1 MMDNH
6 GETGGRRARRQI
18 RPLDGEALDA
28 LALAYVARF
37 ATSSGR
43 LQAYLQRKL
52 RERGWDDAAP
62 PDPAGVVARLVGR
75 GYVDDDGYAMA
86 RGAGLLRRG
95 LGARRIAQAL
105 GHDGIAAP
113 TVARASGS
121 ARDQREAALAFARR
135 RRLGP
140 FGHGSGESGDDPHR
154 ALDPAARAR
163 QVAAMVRAGHGF
175 ATASAVI
182 DAADQVAVQQWV
194 DEADDQ

>member
-1 MMDNH
+1 MDNH
-6 GETGGRRARRQI
+6 GETRDGRARRQPK
-18 RPLDGEALDA
+18 PLDSAALDA

-62 PDPAGVVARLVGR
+62 PDPTAVVARMVAR
-75 GYVDDDGYAMA
+75 GYVDDDQFAMA
-86 RGAGLLRRG
+86 RGAALLRRG
-95 LGARRIAQAL
+95 MGARRIAQAL

-113 TVARASGS
+113 AVARASGS
-121 ARDQREAALAFARR
+121 ARDRREAAQAFARR

-140 FGHGSGESGDDPHR
+140 FGKGSGEIGDHPHS
-154 ALDPAARAR
+154 ALDPATRAR

-182 DAADQVAVQQWV
+182 DAADPSAVQQWV